1 MAWNFFTNNGSTKYN
16 SGGNSP
22 IVVASATSI
31 SITSNTVN
39 YITGTTS
46 IRSMTGGAPGDT
58 VTLSASGQAIGGCL
72 ILNHGTGSN
81 NLSLRDLANFG
92 IYNGESVT
100 FQYTGSYWVE
110 INRNVKETINYKS
123 ITADTAVTTTPYT
136 ETFAGVFNVATTD
149 NITYDG
155 VTYVDI
161 EVHLSSLYSI
171 LVNATLY
178 LTLWE
183 VNSQTAIGRIAAY
196 TDPSS
201 AGNFYRPGYGRIR
214 LQPGSGTSGSYQ
226 YKLGASS
233 VTGPTTILASTY
245 AGSYLRVVRSP
256 ASISS

>member
-16 SGGNSP
+16 SGGNKP
-22 IVVASATSI
+22 IIIASAASI
-31 SITSNTVN
+31 SITSNAVN

-46 IRSMTGGAPGDT
+46 ISSMTGGAPGDT
-58 VTLSASGQAIGGCL
+58 VTLSASGQATGGCL
-72 ILNHGTGSN
+72 ILRHGTGSN

-110 INRNVKETINYKS
+110 INRNVKEIINYKS
-123 ITADTAVTTTPYT
+123 ITTDTSVTTTPYT

-161 EVHLSSLYSI
+161 EMYLSDLYSL
-171 LVNATLY
+171 LVSAELY

-183 VNSQTAIGRIAAY
+183 VNYQTAIGRIARY
-196 TDPSS
+196 SDPSS
-201 AGNFYRPGYGRIR
+201 AGNFHRPGHGRVR
-214 LQPGSGTSGSYQ
+214 LQPGSGTYQ
-226 YKLGASS
+226 YKLGANS
-233 VTGPTTILASTY
+233 VTAATTILGASH

>member
-22 IVVASATSI
+22 IVVASAASI

-46 IRSMTGGAPGDT
+46 ISSMTGVAPGDT
-58 VTLSASGQAIGGCL
+58 VTLSASGQATGGCL
-72 ILNHGTGSN
+72 ILVHGTGSN

-110 INRNVKETINYKS
+110 INRNVKEIINYKS
-123 ITADTAVTTTPYT
+123 ITADTSVTTSYS

-161 EVHLSSLYSI
+161 EMYLSDLYSLLI
-171 LVNATLY
+171 NANLY

-183 VNSQTAIGRIAAY
+183 VNSQTAIGRIARY
-196 TDPSS
+196 SDPSS
-201 AGNFYRPGYGRIR
+201 AGNFHRPGHGRIR
-214 LQPGSGTSGSYQ
+214 LQPGSGTSGAYQ
-226 YKLGASS
+226 YKLGANS
-233 VTGPTTILASTY
+233 VTAATTIGGATY

>member
-1 MAWNFFTNNGSTKYN
+1 MAWKFFTNNGSTKFN
-16 SGGNSP
+16 SGGNKP

-31 SITSNTVN
+31 SVTSNTVN

-46 IRSMTGGAPGDT
+46 ISSMTGGEPGDT
-58 VTLSASGQAIGGCL
+58 VTLSASGQATGDCL
-72 ILNHGTGSN
+72 ILGHGTGSN
-81 NLSLRDLANFG
+81 NLSLRDLGNFG

-110 INRNVKETINYKS
+110 INRNVKEIINYKS
-123 ITADTAVTTTPYT
+123 ITADTAVTISYT
-136 ETFAGVFNVATTD
+136 ETFAAVFNVATTD

-161 EVHLSSLYSI
+161 EVHLSSLLSI

-183 VNSQTAIGRIAAY
+183 VNSQTAIGRIARY

-201 AGNFYRPGYGRIR
+201 LGNSRRAGHGRVR

-233 VTGPTTILASTY
+233 ITGTTTIEAATY
-245 AGSYLRVVRSP
+245 AGSYLRVTRSP

>member
-22 IVVASATSI
+22 IVVESASSI

-46 IRSMTGGAPGDT
+46 ISSMTGGAPGDT
-58 VTLSASGQAIGGCL
+58 VILSASGQATGGCL
-72 ILNHGTGSN
+72 ILRHGTSSK
-81 NLSLRDLANFG
+81 NLSLRDLTNFG

-110 INRNVKETINYKS
+110 IGRNVKEILNYKS
-123 ITADTAVTTTPYT
+123 ITTNTAITTSYV
-136 ETFAGVFNVATTD
+136 ESFAGVFNVATTD

-161 EVHLSSLYSI
+161 EVYISEVYTTI
-171 LVNATLY
+171 VNATLY

-183 VNSQTAIGRIAAY
+183 VNSQAALGRIAAFQ
-196 TDPSS
+196 SI
-201 AGNFYRPGYGRIR
+201 GNGSFYRPGHGRIR
-214 LQPGSGTSGSYQ
+214 LRPGSGTSGTYQ
-226 YKLGASS
+226 YKLGANSI
-233 VTGPTTILASTY
+233 TNTTTIGASTF